1 MEISMSQNP
10 LASHFRQP
18 AIHLRLPSNG
28 QYWPEDTIDI
38 PVTGELPI
46 YPMTARDEI
55 VIRTPDALL
64 NGSAIV
70 DLIHSCCPSIRDA
83 WSMPAVDVDA
93 LLIGIRIA
101 SYGHVM
107 DFDSRC
113 PHCQHDNSHALDLNT
128 LLVNFH
134 MPDYRNPVQH
144 QKLHIKLRPQ
154 NYQSISKTNRIN
166 FEEQQLL
173 RSFDESS
180 PDAREKIK
188 ERLESLVRLSLNLLV
203 NSTEYIEIEGGQR
216 VTEQEYLSEF
226 YQNAET
232 QLIKAVQNRLKD
244 INNET
249 QIRPITVPC
258 ESCKK
263 SYEVDYTFDYS
274 NFFDLGF

>member
-1 MEISMSQNP
+1 MSQNP

-70 DLIHSCCPSIRDA
+70 DLIHSCCPSVRDA
-83 WSMPAVDVDA
+83 WRMPATDVDA

-101 SYGHVM
+101 SYGNSM
-107 DFDSRC
+107 EFDSRC
-113 PHCQHDNSHALDLNT
+113 RHCQHDNTHALNLSI
-128 LLVNFH
+128 LLDNFR
-134 MPDYRNPVQH
+134 MPDYERPVQH
-144 QKLHIKLRPQ
+144 QKLRIKLCPQ
-154 NYQSISKTNRIN
+154 NYQSITRTNRIN

-173 RSFDESS
+173 RSLDESS
-180 PDAREKIK
+180 PDAQLKIK
-188 ERLESLVRLSLNLLV
+188 ERLESLVNLSLALLV

-216 VTEQEYLSEF
+216 VTEKEYLSEF

-232 QLIKAVQNRLKD
+232 QLIKAVQNRLKE
-244 INNET
+244 INEDL
-249 QIRPITVPC
+249 QIRPVSVVC
-258 ESCKK
+258 ESCEKP
-263 SYEVDYTFDYS
+263 YEVDYTFDYS